1 MKQAL
6 NAHESEEGK
15 PEITADDSSLTD
27 TSPLLIPYID
37 QGTMY
42 LVGLGHFTIGWR
54 EYADWS
60 VTFSYLKDG
69 KLMQKAMFAVGM
81 WKGSFE
87 IASVN

>member
-1 MKQAL
+1 
-6 NAHESEEGK
+6 
-15 PEITADDSSLTD
+15 
-27 TSPLLIPYID
+27 
-37 QGTMY
+37 MY